1 MSRKTEKW
9 SSICYLLREQFEN
22 IFLSVIFAFDERKFL
37 PLRTVWILILQ
48 AKELYAYC
56 IVMVLRVYIRH
67 FINDI
72 EVKVQSQLLTVKWLI
87 PIEFSI
93 YSTSS
98 P

>member
-1 MSRKTEKW
+1 M
-9 SSICYLLREQFEN
+9 RENLSLWNIYWFQFFQFCKQKNFMN
-22 IFLSVIFAFDERKFL
+22 IDTI
-37 PLRTVWILILQ
+37 
-48 AKELYAYC
+48 
-56 IVMVLRVYIRH
+56 VLRVYIKH

-87 PIEFSI
+87 PIEFYI

>member
-1 MSRKTEKW
+1 MLFATRVVQLYFS
-9 SSICYLLREQFEN
+9 LN
-22 IFLSVIFAFDERKFL
+22 HFLFFHESKFL
-37 PLRTVWILILQ
+37 PLKNLLISILQ
-48 AKELYAYC
+48 AK
-56 IVMVLRVYIRH
+56 IFMHTDIIVLRVYIRH

-87 PIEFSI
+87 PIEFYI